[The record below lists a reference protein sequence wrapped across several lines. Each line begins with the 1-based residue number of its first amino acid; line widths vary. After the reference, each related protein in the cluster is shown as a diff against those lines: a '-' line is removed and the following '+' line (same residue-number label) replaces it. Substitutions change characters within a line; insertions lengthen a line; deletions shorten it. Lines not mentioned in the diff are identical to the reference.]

1 MWLRALLVEHF
12 WLKLFSL
19 LLATLV
25 WMAVNANID
34 RQTVSRE
41 FDARETTT
49 NFIARPV
56 LILTDSGA
64 HPPMRVEPSTVDI
77 AVRGGVTDIGRLDP
91 LDIRAFVRIPERPD
105 FEGTVAVYVQLPK
118 EAALVMVSPSI
129 VRVGPAGA
137 NPNPNSSQAP

>member
-1 MWLRALLVEHF
+1 MGFRSLFLEHF

-19 LLATLV
+19 LLAILV

-49 NFIARPV
+49 NFIARPI

-64 HPPMRVEPSTVDI
+64 HPAVKVDPPTVDI
-77 AVRGGVTDIGRLDP
+77 AIRGRVNEIGRLDP
-91 LDIRAFVRIPERPD
+91 LDLRAFVRIPEREGFD
-105 FEGTVAVYVQLPK
+105 GTVAVYVQMPK
-118 EAALVMVSPSI
+118 DATLVMVSPSI
-129 VRVGPAGA
+129 VRVRPV
-137 NPNPNSSQAP
+137 PPPER